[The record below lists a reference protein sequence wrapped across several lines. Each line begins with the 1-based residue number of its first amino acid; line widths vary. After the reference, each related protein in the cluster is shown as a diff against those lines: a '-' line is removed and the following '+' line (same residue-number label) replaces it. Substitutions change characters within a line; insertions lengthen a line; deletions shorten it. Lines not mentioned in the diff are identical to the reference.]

1 MWPNGASE
9 CERSECPTSG
19 PEGARSAGWLL
30 GEVIR
35 TRSQGQ
41 LMSVVKDQAPAA
53 TCFRDIADVV
63 DSSSSKKPMRLS
75 GAIPYSSA
83 RKRAGIARVLAPVSL
98 ISAFSLPGRIH
109 GLSQGHPS

>member
-1 MWPNGASE
+1 MWVSRAEARRIPDE
-9 CERSECPTSG
+9 PPC
-19 PEGARSAGWLL
+19 GARSLYWGL

-35 TRSQGQ
+35 KRSQGQ

-109 GLSQGHPS
+109 GLSQNHPS